1 MSNPPRELT
10 EDQKRDARLIATL
23 MPEIDR
29 YVEGRG
35 IFHFCGGDHYPNLLR
50 DRADEVEA
58 ATPVL
63 RRMADFLDPSM
74 QETTNG

>member
-1 MSNPPRELT
+1 MNYPPRDLT
-10 EDQKRDARLIATL
+10 EDQKRDARLIASL

-29 YVEGRG
+29 YIEGRG

-50 DRADEVEA
+50 DRADEFEA
-58 ATPVL
+58 AIPAL